1 MPKVKGSEKTGGR
14 VKGSTNKITKELRER
29 IKDFLENNF
38 EKIEL
43 DFSKLEP
50 IQKVT
55 VFPSY
60 LKFVLPALQASSVD
74 LNISKLSD
82 EELNQLLQTLTQK
95 NDVTE
100 T

>member
-1 MPKVKGSEKTGGR
+1 MAKPLGSQKFGGR
-14 VKGSTNKITKELRER
+14 QKGTTNKITKELRER

-55 VFPSY
+55 VFSSY

-95 NDVTE
+95 NDDTQ